1 MAQIFYKSFN
11 SIANRE
17 LKMVITPKLTD
28 EQKKTLERMHNRVDY
43 IFEIYR
49 EYFDALAEFDRTGVL
64 KIHGKVLY
72 VRKYESEKE
81 NEDKYL
87 NLQ

>member
-1 MAQIFYKSFN
+1 
-11 SIANRE
+11 
-17 LKMVITPKLTD
+17 MVITHKLTD
-28 EQKKTLERMHNRVDY
+28 EQKKILERMHSRVDY
-43 IFEIYR
+43 IFETYR

-72 VRKYESEKE
+72 VRKYENEKE
-81 NEDKYL
+81 NKDKHL